1 MIRVVVQGVAGR
13 MGSLMGRLVLQEDD
27 MALVG
32 ATERPEHS
40 AVGKDVGEVLGV
52 GKVGIEV
59 EEDIREA
66 AREGDVVVAFTTPQ
80 ATLEAAEVCGELGK
94 AMVVGTTGFTD
105 GQLEEFKR
113 SVSRVPCVFSPNF
126 SVGVNL
132 LFKVAQE
139 VVEVLKEGYDVEI
152 IEAHHRFKKDA
163 PSGTAKRLA
172 EAVLRGL
179 GRELRVV
186 HGREGV
192 VGERGEEI
200 GIHAVRAGDI
210 VGEHIVMFGGMGERL
225 ELVHRASSR
234 EAFARGAV
242 RAIRFVVKAGP
253 GLYDM
258 WDVLGF
264 R

>member
-1 MIRVVVQGVAGR
+1 MIKVVVQGVAGR
-13 MGSLMGRLVLQEDD
+13 MGSLMGRLVLEEDD

-32 ATERPEHS
+32 ATERPGHIG
-40 AVGKDVGEVLGV
+40 VGKDVGEVLGV
-52 GKVGIEV
+52 GKVGVEV
-59 EEDIREA
+59 KEDIREA

-80 ATLEAAEVCGELGK
+80 ATLEAARACGELGK
-94 AMVVGTTGFTD
+94 GMVVGTTGFTE

-113 SVSRVPCVFSPNF
+113 AVSEVPCVLSPNF

-139 VVEVLKEGYDVEI
+139 VAEVLKGYDVEI

-186 HGREGV
+186 HGREGL

-210 VGEHIVMFGGMGERL
+210 VGEHVVMFGGMGERI

-234 EAFARGAV
+234 EAFARGAL

-253 GLYDM
+253 GMYDM
-258 WDVLGF
+258 WDVLGL